1 MHKKVFSLLIFL
13 FLNSF
18 AFAANTRT
26 DLAVSSIPKSLTN
39 DAYAVVRNDMVTF
52 EYKSPLKGLQRDVKE
67 LTILNE
73 KGLDIAHFSVY
84 GDKFR
89 KLKKFSAI
97 MYDKDGNELKKYKMS
112 DVKTTEWSPEL
123 ITDNLVYYFKC
134 EAPTFPFTIVYEY
147 EIEWNKG
154 LLSFPIFAPID
165 NADLSVQKASY
176 TLSVPVG
183 TEILYEGNAFVS
195 KPERRTENSVD
206 VFQWRLNDLKPIK
219 EEPFSPE
226 VEELIPIL
234 YAMPKSFTYDGYTGS
249 FATISSIGA
258 FQNNLN
264 ETRNNLTD
272 EVKQKII
279 TLTQNAKSDKEKVK
293 ILYDYLGKNTRYES
307 IQLGIGGFQPATS
320 AEVCKMGFGDCKGL
334 SFYLKSMLEI
344 IGIKADYTIIRSDE
358 QNKVL
363 QNNFTSFLRTN
374 HIVLRVPL
382 PKDTLWLECTNTKVP
397 FGYIHE
403 NISGHNA
410 IAVIPGGAEFV
421 KLPDYPDD
429 VNLSKNEVAIN
440 LMPDAQTLIKV
451 KNSNHMKQYEEV
463 LRLTTLKNNEQID
476 YFRRNINLQ
485 NATVDHLNIQE
496 DKSEA
501 PILSFDYDIS
511 SSYGIR
517 TGNRYFIPI
526 NVFRNN
532 KNSLH
537 KANRE
542 LDIVIN
548 NGWQQVDSIVFNI
561 PDGYEIEF
569 LPQPLSFD
577 SPFGSIQ
584 SEVKLDNKNKV
595 LVYQRLLLKS
605 GKWNVSTYDA
615 FYDFMDKIALAYKGE
630 MVLKK
635 I

>member
-123 ITDNLVYYFKC
+123 ITDNLVYYFEC

-183 TEILYEGNAFVS
+183 TEILYEGNSFIS
-195 KPERRTENSVD
+195 KPERRTEKDVD

-219 EEPFSPE
+219 EEPFSP
-226 VEELIPIL
+226 VVRELIPML
-234 YAMPKSFTYDGYTGS
+234 YAMPKSFTYDGHNGS
-249 FATISSIGA
+249 FATINSIGA

-307 IQLGIGGFQPATS
+307 IQLGIGGFQPATA

-334 SFYLKSMLEI
+334 SFYLKSMLDV
-344 IGIKADYTIIRSDE
+344 IGIKSDYTIIRADE
-358 QNKVL
+358 DNKAL
-363 QNNFTSFLRTN
+363 QKDFTCFLRTN

-403 NISGHNA
+403 DISGHNA
-410 IAVIPGGAEFV
+410 IAVVPGGAEFV
-421 KLPDYPDD
+421 KLPDYPDS
-429 VNLSKNEVAIN
+429 VNLSKNEVAID

-451 KNSNHMKQYEEV
+451 KNTNHLKQYEEV
-463 LRLTTLKNNEQID
+463 LGLTTLKNNEQID

-485 NATVDHLNIQE
+485 KATVDHLNIQE

-511 SSYGIR
+511 SSYGIKA
-517 TGNRYFIPI
+517 GNRYFIPI

-532 KNSLH
+532 KNNLH
-537 KANRE
+537 KANRK

-548 NGWQQVDSIVFNI
+548 NGWQQVDRIEFNI

-569 LPQPLSFD
+569 LPQPLSID
-577 SPFGSIQ
+577 TPFGSIQ
-584 SEVKLDNKNKV
+584 SEVKRKDKNKV
-595 LVYQRLLLKS
+595 LVNQRLLIKS

-615 FYDFMDKIALAYKGE
+615 FYDFMDKIGLAYKAE